1 MNDQDCTQ
9 IFALLSEYLD
19 GELPP
24 ATCEEFEAHFSGC
37 PECIQF
43 LDSLKRSK
51 ELCRQFG
58 QSMANPPASDDA
70 MTRLR
75 QAYRDMLAKRRAASQ

>member
-1 MNDQDCTQ
+1 MNDNECSR

-19 GELPP
+19 GELAPE
-24 ATCEEFEAHFSGC
+24 TCEEFRAHFSGC

-51 ELCRQFG
+51 EMCRQFG
-58 QSMANPPASDDA
+58 KSVELPPANEAA
-70 MTRLR
+70 MGRLR
-75 QAYRDMLAKRRAASQ
+75 QAYREMLEKRRAAP

>member
-1 MNDQDCTQ
+1 MNDNDCTR

-24 ATCEEFEAHFSGC
+24 MTCEEFETHFRGC

-43 LDSLKRSK
+43 LDSLKRSRD
-51 ELCRQFG
+51 LCHRFG
-58 QSMANPPASDDA
+58 KSIATPPADEAAVAS
-70 MTRLR
+70 LR
-75 QAYRDMLAKRRAASQ
+75 QAYQRMLARRRAL

>member
-1 MNDQDCTQ
+1 MNDNDCTR

-24 ATCEEFEAHFSGC
+24 MTCADFEAHFRGC

-43 LDSLKRSK
+43 LDSLKRSRD
-51 ELCRQFG
+51 LCHQFG
-58 QSMANPPASDDA
+58 KSVAGPPADDAVMANF
-70 MTRLR
+70 R
-75 QAYRDMLAKRRAASQ
+75 QAYRNMLARRRGL